1 MSARPPSDAIV
12 ALRSFPRRFGALF
25 LGLGEDESPDAL
37 AVRPAPD
44 GATALGHVAAATD
57 ALAAAARGL
66 SQILVTDDPVV
77 EAIGDGS
84 PTPSAPTGSVDE
96 RLSELSREAGALA
109 ERAERVT
116 AESWGRTGR
125 TPDGETVRALDVLWL
140 AVDAAVER
148 LRAAERTLREARQSR

>member
-84 PTPSAPTGSVDE
+84 PTPSAPTGSV
-96 RLSELSREAGALA
+96 GALA